1 MPVLAK
7 GGLRIEHTDEGA
19 GAPVVLIH
27 SSVSGNRQWR
37 LLTEALTDRYRVLAV
52 NLYGYGETTP
62 WPGEVP
68 QTLDAQARLILAVC
82 EELGAPVHLVGHS
95 FGGTVALKAAT
106 LLDSRLGNLVLL
118 EPNPMYL
125 LRQAG
130 RMAAFL
136 EASELREHVQ
146 RFGALDDWA
155 RVAER
160 FADYWLGDGA
170 WDAMPEKRRAAFAE
184 ALPPNFHE
192 WDTVMD
198 EETTIDALSALTC
211 RTLVMSDASARRP
224 LREIAEL
231 LAEACPEWSFHSIP
245 EGGHMAP
252 LTRPDLVDPVIRAFL
267 DAG

>member
-1 MPVLAK
+1 MPVLVR
-7 GGLRIEHTDEGA
+7 GGMTIEHSDDGQ
-19 GAPVVLIH
+19 GRPVVLVH

-37 LLTEALTDRYRVLAV
+37 GLTEALCDRYRVRAP

-62 WPGEVP
+62 WPAGTP
-68 QTLDAQARLILAVC
+68 QSLYAQAQLVLAVC
-82 EELGAPVHLVGHS
+82 DDLGDRVDLVGHS
-95 FGGTVALKAAT
+95 FGATVALKAAT
-106 LLDSRLGNLVLL
+106 LLGPRLGNLVLV
-118 EPNPMYL
+118 EPNPAYL

-130 RMAAFL
+130 RMPAFL
-136 EASELREHVQ
+136 ELRDLRDHVKC
-146 RFGALDDWA
+146 FGALGDWEA
-155 RVAER
+155 VAAR
-160 FADYWLGDGA
+160 FADYWIGDGA

-198 EETTIDALSALTC
+198 EETTIEHVAALAC

-231 LAEACPEWSFHSIP
+231 LAEACPEWSFHTIA

-252 LTRPDLVDPVIRAFL
+252 LTRPDLVDPVIAAFL
-267 DAG
+267 DAA